1 MLPEQSHIDDSQR
14 DESEFDVEV
23 RVMCQLGEVDREQNR
38 PANGVNPEAHPHDR
52 EKSLKRSKPHG
63 RSKTENAEIKCPVDA
78 DDDTHSD
85 GVKEKNSGEGKQRVG
100 FSHPLAEAAL
110 LDPN

>member
-1 MLPEQSHIDDSQR
+1 MALIQKPIHMTGKNLSN
-14 DESEFDVEV
+14 
-23 RVMCQLGEVDREQNR
+23 DRR
-38 PANGVNPEAHPHDR
+38 
-52 EKSLKRSKPHG
+52 PHG